1 MLLGRKVIFFYLVG
15 VIATSVLALRYFLIR
30 TEEIVTS
37 RTKLI
42 NIFESIAVKRV
53 GE

>member
-1 MLLGRKVIFFYLVG
+1 MLLGRKVISFSLVG
-15 VIATSVLALRYFLIR
+15 LIATSVLALRHFLIR

-37 RTKLI
+37 RTKLMT
-42 NIFESIAVKRV
+42 IFENIQVKRV

>member
-1 MLLGRKVIFFYLVG
+1 MLLGHKVISFFLVG

-37 RTKLI
+37 KTKLI
-42 NIFESIAVKRV
+42 NIFENIAAKRV

>member
-1 MLLGRKVIFFYLVG
+1 MLLGRKVISFFLVG

-30 TEEIVTS
+30 TEGIVMS
-37 RTKLI
+37 RTKLMY
-42 NIFESIAVKRV
+42 IFENIAAKRV

>member
-1 MLLGRKVIFFYLVG
+1 MLLGRKLISFFVVG
-15 VIATSVLALRYFLIR
+15 VISTSVLALRYFIIR

-37 RTKLI
+37 RTKLMT
-42 NIFESIAVKRV
+42 IFENIAVKRV